1 METNAKA
8 KTNCFPINSS
18 RSDEIAVMESSRMEK
33 TVTVDRLM
41 TAVRKI
47 LVVIQLLVSS
57 SKRLSV
63 LLVYAAIIVK

>member
-1 METNAKA
+1 METNANA
-8 KTNCFPINSS
+8 ETHFFSINSS
-18 RSDEIAVMESSRMEK
+18 RSDEIAVMESSKMEK

-47 LVVIQLLVSS
+47 LVVIPLLVSS
-57 SKRLSV
+57 SKRPSV